1 MATVTVEVLAKDSF
15 SGVLGN
21 FGSIMTGVES
31 AINLA
36 GQAFGFLKDQA
47 MAGLD
52 AVASY
57 ERLEL
62 SLQSLIASQMV
73 QAGVAT
79 DVASAMEVAGIQAE
93 ELVKW
98 NEELAIKSPF
108 TSEGVA
114 QAFRM
119 SMAYG
124 FTTDEAQRLTE
135 AMIDFAAGSGAS
147 EYAMQQIARALGQI
161 SATGKLTGGD
171 MLQLVNAGLPVAEIL
186 ADAFGVTTAK
196 VMEMR
201 EKGLIP
207 AQDAIEAI
215 TVYLETNFKGA
226 AEAQANTWAGLKGTF
241 EDLKQM
247 GLREFFGGLFEAIQP
262 VAVAFAGW
270 LQTEGMD
277 KLKEWGESLGN
288 IASAMVTLAAVVTG
302 DGETIIQFGVKIF
315 EMGENSP
322 MLAEVGKIIVQMG
335 RDIEEGT
342 PPLEAFTNAL
352 KSLFD
357 ENTLDVNQMAIKAD
371 TFVAGIFD
379 KIGEE
384 IDKWV
389 DGDGPKTLSEKMIA
403 WIDTVGTPTSTTVRS
418 KSATAAGNLFQS
430 LDIAISGIDWSG
442 IADAIDDELAD
453 ELAAKDWSKSGTA
466 FNEGLGKVF
475 QAEGSW
481 DDPTSDK
488 WSWLDRVPFMIGLR
502 LVQSLLNSDSL
513 KELDTAINGFFSGL
527 TDPIAKGLE
536 DWFRDDLVP
545 YAKDNWLSMLFPLIP
560 NDEARK
566 IMSDNAGA
574 MLDGLIEG
582 LNEVDVKVN
591 TWVTDHIIA
600 PIKKMLGIAS
610 PSTVFTQIG
619 KDIVSGLM
627 SGILSM
633 FPSLTSVVSTLFN
646 LLTGGSGRTGGATG
660 DATGLLGGGSSTIG
674 GSGTSGVLMG
684 GTVTN
689 IYNFYGT
696 TYVSGAG
703 PAGTYDCAPT
713 ISSGG
718 MIPAGVR

>member
-135 AMIDFAAGSGAS
+135 AMIDFASGSGAS

-186 ADAFGVTTAK
+186 AEAFGVTTAQI
-196 VMEMR
+196 MDMR

-215 TVYLETNFKGA
+215 TVWMEENFAGA
-226 AEAQANTWAGLKGTF
+226 AERQASSWAGLKGTF
-241 EDLKQM
+241 SDLQQM
-247 GLREFFGGLFEAIQP
+247 GLREFFGGLFEALQP
-262 VAVAFAGW
+262 LA
-270 LQTEGMD
+270 
-277 KLKEWGESLGN
+277 N
-288 IASAMVTLAAVVTG
+288 TLAAFLQSEGLGMLGTIG
-302 DGETIIQFGVKIF
+302 DKIGSLLEPLRAF
-315 EMGENSP
+315 F
-322 MLAEVGKIIVQMG
+322 AEVNKWHELEPDLSILHAMG
-335 RDIEEGT
+335 ITLRNMGDAGTILYSLGVGFMNFAQQIEAGLTPLQALEVVSFQLSEGNGPLARLGEVIFNAITLLRTEGWKEGLTSLTMGLLDLLEVKFEGT
-342 PPLEAFTNAL
+342 PLAGLIDGLQGFL
-352 KSLFD
+352 
-357 ENTLDVNQMAIKAD
+357 LDVQD
-371 TFVAGIFD
+371 
-379 KIGEE
+379 
-384 IDKWV
+384 
-389 DGDGPKTLSEKMIA
+389 
-403 WIDTVGTPTSTTVRS
+403 
-418 KSATAAGNLFQS
+418 
-430 LDIAISGIDWSG
+430 
-442 IADAIDDELAD
+442 
-453 ELAAKDWSKSGTA
+453 
-466 FNEGLGKVF
+466 EGLGVAIKNLFDNTIKPAVTGAF
-475 QAEGSW
+475 ESLWTGSGWQEKIQGLVNNLTIAINETDWTSVGNTIAGVLSGVLKTVLGGLYILVEQVDWSPLGKALGVAAGEIWQGLFSNENAQKLEGSLSQFF
-481 DDPTSDK
+481 T
-488 WSWLDRVPFMIGLR
+488 
-502 LVQSLLNSDSL
+502 
-513 KELDTAINGFFSGL
+513 GFF
-527 TDPIAKGLE
+527 
-536 DWFRDDLVP
+536 R
-545 YAKDNWLSMLFPLIP
+545 
-560 NDEARK
+560 
-566 IMSDNAGA
+566 
-574 MLDGLIEG
+574 IE
-582 LNEVDVKVN
+582 EIKAA
-591 TWVTDHIIA
+591 WA
-600 PIKKMLGIAS
+600 PIGASIVEGIKAGISGNLLMFYVNMAIFAQNVINYFKALLGIAS
-610 PSTVFTQIG
+610 PSTVFMEIG
-619 KDIVSGLM
+619 RNIVLGLM

-633 FPSLTSVVSTLFN
+633 FPSLTSVVSAMFD
-646 LLTGGSGRTGGATG
+646 LLTGGNSGRTGGATG
-660 DATGLLGGGSSTIG
+660 DATGLLGGGSGTIG

-696 TYVSGAG
+696 TFVNGAG